1 MNAAAKASKI
11 TSRIEEDSE
20 VEAQEILRDFQ
31 AKADEI
37 IAKTKAQAKSIED
50 EIIQKGRHDA
60 ELINQRI
67 IANAKLQAKKHGLDV
82 KEEIIQNA
90 FDEAEKRLEKITLS
104 KEYQNILKSII
115 AEGVES
121 IGGDDVEV
129 VVRKE
134 DVKLVNKAFLKELRK
149 KLGVNITLSEDSI
162 KSLGG
167 AIIRTRDGTIVVN
180 NTFETRMRRMR
191 DELRSKVAKILFEE

>member
-1 MNAAAKASKI
+1 MNATAKASKI

-20 VEAQEILRDFQ
+20 HEAQEILRNAQ

-37 IAKTKAQAKSIED
+37 LAQAKIQAKSVED

-60 ELINQRI
+60 ELIKQRI

-82 KEEIIQNA
+82 KEEIIQHA
-90 FDEAEKRLEKITLS
+90 FDEAEKRLTKITSS
-104 KEYQNILKSII
+104 KEYPDILKNII

-121 IGGDDVEV
+121 IGVEDVEV
-129 VVRKE
+129 VVREE
-134 DVKLVNKAFLKELRK
+134 DIKLVNNAFLKELRK
-149 KLGVNITLSEDSI
+149 KLGVNITLSKDSI
-162 KSLGG
+162 ESLGG
-167 AIIRTRDGTIVVN
+167 AIIRTMDGKIVVN

>member
-1 MNAAAKASKI
+1 I

>member
-20 VEAQEILRDFQ
+20 VEAQEILRDVQ

-37 IAKTKAQAKSIED
+37 IAKTKAQAKSVED

-104 KEYQNILKSII
+104 KEYPNILKSII

-149 KLGVNITLSEDSI
+149 KLSVNITLSEDSI